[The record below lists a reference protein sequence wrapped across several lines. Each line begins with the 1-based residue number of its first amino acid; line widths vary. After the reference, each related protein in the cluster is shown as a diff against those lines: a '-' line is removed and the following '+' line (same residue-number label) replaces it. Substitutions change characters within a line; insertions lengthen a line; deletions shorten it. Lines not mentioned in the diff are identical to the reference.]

1 MATLAVNGVRLGYDV
16 QGQADASVVLVHGSW
31 DARHVWNR
39 IVPLLAGSLRV
50 VAFDRRGH
58 GESTCPPG
66 QGSVHDDVADLAGL
80 IEALDLA
87 PAWVVANSFG
97 ASIAL
102 RLAAERPG
110 LLRGVA
116 AHEPPLFSLMADDP
130 FGAPQLAPLLARIE
144 SVAER
149 IASGDPAGG
158 AEAFIDRVALG
169 PGAWARIPPE
179 SRRAIV
185 ANAPTFLDEVRD
197 PEQFTFDPSPLA
209 GFDRPVLLTL
219 GETSP
224 PIYAPVIA
232 RLAGVLPAARMLT
245 LPGAGHVP
253 HVTHPQAYAEAVLAF
268 TNATAPRT
276 RPPRA

>member
-16 QGQADASVVLVHGSW
+16 QGHGGASVVLVHGSW

-110 LLRGVA
+110 LLRGIA
-116 AHEPPLFSLMADDP
+116 AHEPPLFALMADDP
-130 FGAPQLAPLLARIE
+130 AAAPHLAPLLGRIE

-158 AEAFIDRVALG
+158 AETFIDRVALG
-169 PGAWARIPPE
+169 PGAWARIPPD

-197 PEQFTFDPSPLA
+197 PEQFAFDPAPLRDM
-209 GFDRPVLLTL
+209 DRPVLLTL
-219 GETSP
+219 GEASP

-232 RLAGVLPAARMLT
+232 RLARALPAARVLT

-253 HVTHPQAYAEAVLAF
+253 HVTHPQAYAEAILAF
-268 TNATAPRT
+268 TVGTAPRT